1 MTAQA
6 KTSNPLAEGLDM
18 FGPAT
23 LLLLGGVG
31 VLALVF
37 LDEIRAA
44 LQVWNDS
51 TAYGHCYFVAPIAA
65 YLAWERRFAIAAT
78 SIRPLPWLALGALP
92 LGLVWFAAERLGIM
106 EGQQLVAMTGLQLL
120 CLSAL
125 GWQRYKALSVPLLY
139 LYFMV
144 PFGAFL
150 TPALQSFTAHFII
163 AGLDVLGIANFSDG
177 MMIAIPE
184 GRFLVAEACAGLRF
198 LIASIAFG
206 ALYACL
212 IYRSPLKRVV
222 FILASVIIPI
232 VANGFRGLGTVYLGH
247 VLGSAEA
254 AAVDHVLYGWVF
266 FSIVI
271 LMLIGAGLPFR
282 EDDVVQDQPA
292 PAASTPAPMLRAA
305 ALAGVMSLVLFC
317 LPSFASTLLVRSS
330 TPALPADAAFDRLV
344 GCIPLT
350 GSPAQQAGSLVWRY
364 SCPVSAGPVDHLVLQ
379 VNLLSP
385 RASPGMI
392 LRLRRA
398 ATGEQGAEDVTSH
411 VVGDSGWTEVE
422 TIDPDRMAAYA
433 AWIDGVA
440 ARGGWDQRVR
450 AALASLPAE
459 ARRHVLGFF
468 VGMVEHEDRQLLDRL
483 RLTENL

>member
-1 MTAQA
+1 
-6 KTSNPLAEGLDM
+6 
-18 FGPAT
+18 
-23 LLLLGGVG
+23 
-31 VLALVF
+31 
-37 LDEIRAA
+37 
-44 LQVWNDS
+44 
-51 TAYGHCYFVAPIAA
+51 
-65 YLAWERRFAIAAT
+65 
-78 SIRPLPWLALGALP
+78 
-92 LGLVWFAAERLGIM
+92 
-106 EGQQLVAMTGLQLL
+106 
-120 CLSAL
+120 
-125 GWQRYKALSVPLLY
+125 
-139 LYFMV
+139 
-144 PFGAFL
+144 
-150 TPALQSFTAHFII
+150 
-163 AGLDVLGIANFSDG
+163 
-177 MMIAIPE
+177 
-184 GRFLVAEACAGLRF
+184 
-198 LIASIAFG
+198 
-206 ALYACL
+206 
-212 IYRSPLKRVV
+212 
-222 FILASVIIPI
+222 
-232 VANGFRGLGTVYLGH
+232 
-247 VLGSAEA
+247 
-254 AAVDHVLYGWVF
+254 
-266 FSIVI
+266 
-271 LMLIGAGLPFR
+271 MLIGAGLPFR

-450 AALASLPAE
+450 AALASLNPSGHPPVVITLTSPAE
-459 ARRHVLGFF
+459 ISHLSPQDRRLLQSGLAGVINLNHGMSDLARRIAAAH
-468 VGMVEHEDRQLLDRL
+468 
-483 RLTENL
+483 